1 VPRKLAEISKLK
13 AWKAGLNDRAKHAG
27 DCGRKPPWGAKLTAP
42 YFIRGGLPTGRNIVL
57 TTAT

>member
-1 VPRKLAEISKLK
+1 MRVLITLIMLKRARAEGGTAQQGSLCS
-13 AWKAGLNDRAKHAG
+13 ACGLVFA
-27 DCGRKPPWGAKLTAP
+27 PFMVP